1 MRSGQIREEL
11 EGSWE
16 DVTLPDREHGH
27 VLGQREEFDTE
38 TRIGGKSK
46 QEDREV
52 ELIRDCKRPSGPNH
66 KRSQRS
72 SVIFEPDTSRP
83 PLTLLDLLTLGQ
95 SVSNSQKWLWT
106 HLP

>member
-16 DVTLPDREHGH
+16 DVTLPDREHGN

-46 QEDREV
+46 QEDGEV
-52 ELIRDCKRPSGPNH
+52 EL
-66 KRSQRS
+66 
-72 SVIFEPDTSRP
+72 T
-83 PLTLLDLLTLGQ
+83 
-95 SVSNSQKWLWT
+95 
-106 HLP
+106 